1 MPLSLVF
8 YHVIED
14 TDGFRLSCLSA
25 ADKASR
31 HGFCS
36 DLSELSDNRQ
46 RIVFWLDDTLRIEDV
61 QCALTLFVKLDF
73 VHIIRFFDGAKLA
86 KNIRIMRTPS
96 SEHPTGPGG
105 GWVKLHRKLLEWEW
119 YQDAHMVH
127 LLVHLLLTA
136 SHEDKEYKGLTIKR
150 GQLATTTKE
159 LAETLGTSRTSIW
172 RRLKRLEVER
182 FVKLEV
188 KQKETVITICK
199 YDSYQESK
207 KKSETRGETKVKQSY
222 NNRNNK
228 KGRRS
233 NEDNTSL
240 LSPSSPPPR
249 VREVFSEFSEVENNR
264 YRVELAND
272 GDFIQYA
279 KDSLRINER
288 TVLTLLGIF
297 ASEVN
302 EKKKPHTSAS
312 DYRQHFYDWARIHV
326 AMNKK
331 NQQKSIAHAR
341 HSDLSAALEADRAKY
356 SRKS

>member
-1 MPLSLVF
+1 M
-8 YHVIED
+8 
-14 TDGFRLSCLSA
+14 
-25 ADKASR
+25 
-31 HGFCS
+31 
-36 DLSELSDNRQ
+36 
-46 RIVFWLDDTLRIEDV
+46 
-61 QCALTLFVKLDF
+61 
-73 VHIIRFFDGAKLA
+73 
-86 KNIRIMRTPS
+86 
-96 SEHPTGPGG
+96 
-105 GWVKLHRKLLEWEW
+105 KLHRKLLEWEW
-119 YQDAHMVH
+119 YGDAHMVH

-136 SHEDKEYKGLTIKR
+136 AHEDRKYKGLTIKR

-159 LAETLGTSRTSIW
+159 LSEALGTSRTSIW
-172 RRLKRLEVER
+172 RRLKRLEMER
-182 FVKLEV
+182 FVELKV

-199 YDSYQESK
+199 YDSYQENE
-207 KKSETRGETKVKQSY
+207 KKSGTRGETKVKQTH
-222 NNRNNK
+222 NNRYNK

-249 VREVFSEFSEVENNR
+249 VREVVSEFSDVENNR

-272 GDFIQYA
+272 ADFIQYA
-279 KDSLRINER
+279 KDSLQINER

-302 EKKKPHTSAS
+302 EKKKPHTSVS

-331 NQQKSIAHAR
+331 NQQRTTAHAR
-341 HSDLSAALEADRAKY
+341 HSDLSAALDADRAKY

>member
-1 MPLSLVF
+1 
-8 YHVIED
+8 
-14 TDGFRLSCLSA
+14 
-25 ADKASR
+25 
-31 HGFCS
+31 
-36 DLSELSDNRQ
+36 
-46 RIVFWLDDTLRIEDV
+46 
-61 QCALTLFVKLDF
+61 
-73 VHIIRFFDGAKLA
+73 
-86 KNIRIMRTPS
+86 MRTPS
-96 SEHPTGPGG
+96 SEHSTGPGG

-119 YQDAHMVH
+119 YEDAHMVH

-136 SHEDKEYKGLTIKR
+136 SHENREYKGLTIKR
-150 GQLATTTKE
+150 GQVVTSIKE
-159 LAETLGTSRTSIW
+159 LAEALGTPESSTRLRIK
-172 RRLKRLEVER
+172 RLKNCNFISIKVAHNR
-182 FVKLEV
+182 
-188 KQKETVITICK
+188 TTITICN
-199 YDSYQESK
+199 YDSYQERQTNRCERNAKDVRK
-207 KKSETRGETKVKQSY
+207 KCERNAEAHN

-249 VREVFSEFSEVENNR
+249 VREVVSEFSEVENNR

-279 KDSLRINER
+279 KDSLQINER

-331 NQQKSIAHAR
+331 NQQKTTAHVR
-341 HSDLSAALEADRAKY
+341 HSDLSATLEADRAKY

>member
-1 MPLSLVF
+1 
-8 YHVIED
+8 
-14 TDGFRLSCLSA
+14 
-25 ADKASR
+25 
-31 HGFCS
+31 
-36 DLSELSDNRQ
+36 
-46 RIVFWLDDTLRIEDV
+46 
-61 QCALTLFVKLDF
+61 
-73 VHIIRFFDGAKLA
+73 
-86 KNIRIMRTPS
+86 MRTPS

-105 GWVKLHRKLLEWEW
+105 GWVKLHRKLLEWKW
-119 YQDAHMVH
+119 YGDAHMVH

-136 SHEDKEYKGLTIKR
+136 THEDRKYKGLTIKR
-150 GQLATTTKE
+150 GQVVTSIKE
-159 LAETLGTSRTSIW
+159 LAEALGASETSTR
-172 RRLKRLEVER
+172 RRMKRLKSGGFLTIKVAHRI
-182 FVKLEV
+182 
-188 KQKETVITICK
+188 TTITICN
-199 YDSYQESK
+199 YDSYQTKEKSSGEIVAEKRRKSGGKVAESH
-207 KKSETRGETKVKQSY
+207 

-233 NEDNTSL
+233 DEDNTSS

-264 YRVELAND
+264 YRVEIAND

-279 KDSLRINER
+279 KDSLQINER

-331 NQQKSIAHAR
+331 NNQKPTAHAR

>member
-1 MPLSLVF
+1 
-8 YHVIED
+8 
-14 TDGFRLSCLSA
+14 
-25 ADKASR
+25 
-31 HGFCS
+31 
-36 DLSELSDNRQ
+36 
-46 RIVFWLDDTLRIEDV
+46 
-61 QCALTLFVKLDF
+61 
-73 VHIIRFFDGAKLA
+73 
-86 KNIRIMRTPS
+86 MRTPS

-136 SHEDKEYKGLTIKR
+136 SYEERRYKGLTIKR
-150 GQLATTTKE
+150 GQVVTSIKE
-159 LAETLGTSRTSIW
+159 LAEALGASETSTR
-172 RRLKRLEVER
+172 RRMKRLKSGGFLTIKVAHRI
-182 FVKLEV
+182 
-188 KQKETVITICK
+188 TTITICN
-199 YDSYQESK
+199 YDSYQTKE
-207 KKSETRGETKVKQSY
+207 KSSGEIVAEKRRKNGGKVAEAY

-233 NEDNTSL
+233 DEDNTSS

-279 KDSLRINER
+279 KDSLHINER

-331 NQQKSIAHAR
+331 NQQKPTAHAR

>member
-1 MPLSLVF
+1 
-8 YHVIED
+8 
-14 TDGFRLSCLSA
+14 
-25 ADKASR
+25 
-31 HGFCS
+31 
-36 DLSELSDNRQ
+36 
-46 RIVFWLDDTLRIEDV
+46 
-61 QCALTLFVKLDF
+61 
-73 VHIIRFFDGAKLA
+73 
-86 KNIRIMRTPS
+86 MRTPS

-119 YQDAHMVH
+119 YGDAHMVH

-136 SHEDKEYKGLTIKR
+136 THEDRKYKGLIIKR
-150 GQLATTTKE
+150 GQLVTTIKE
-159 LAETLGTSRTSIW
+159 LAEALGASETSTR
-172 RRLKRLEVER
+172 RRMKRLKSGGFLTIKVAHNR
-182 FVKLEV
+182 
-188 KQKETVITICK
+188 TTITICN
-199 YDSYQESK
+199 YDSYQMDKKESGGRTAEERR
-207 KKSETRGETKVKQSY
+207 KSGGRTAEAH

-249 VREVFSEFSEVENNR
+249 VREVVSEFSDVENNR

-279 KDSLRINER
+279 KDSLQINER

-302 EKKKPHTSAS
+302 EKKKPHTSVS

-331 NQQKSIAHAR
+331 NQQRTTAHAR

>member
-1 MPLSLVF
+1 
-8 YHVIED
+8 
-14 TDGFRLSCLSA
+14 
-25 ADKASR
+25 
-31 HGFCS
+31 
-36 DLSELSDNRQ
+36 
-46 RIVFWLDDTLRIEDV
+46 
-61 QCALTLFVKLDF
+61 
-73 VHIIRFFDGAKLA
+73 
-86 KNIRIMRTPS
+86 MRTPS

-136 SHEDKEYKGLTIKR
+136 SHEERRYKGMTIKR
-150 GQLATTTKE
+150 GQVVTSIKE
-159 LAETLGTSRTSIW
+159 LAEALGASETSTR
-172 RRLKRLEVER
+172 RRMKRLKSGGFLTIKVAHRI
-182 FVKLEV
+182 
-188 KQKETVITICK
+188 TTITICN
-199 YDSYQESK
+199 YDSYQTKE
-207 KKSETRGETKVKQSY
+207 KSSGEIVAEKRRKNGGKVAEAY

-233 NEDNTSL
+233 DEDNISS

-264 YRVELAND
+264 YRVEIAND

-279 KDSLRINER
+279 KDSLHINER

-331 NQQKSIAHAR
+331 NQQKPTAHAR

>member
-1 MPLSLVF
+1 
-8 YHVIED
+8 
-14 TDGFRLSCLSA
+14 
-25 ADKASR
+25 
-31 HGFCS
+31 
-36 DLSELSDNRQ
+36 
-46 RIVFWLDDTLRIEDV
+46 
-61 QCALTLFVKLDF
+61 
-73 VHIIRFFDGAKLA
+73 
-86 KNIRIMRTPS
+86 MRTPS
-96 SEHPTGPGG
+96 SDHPTGPGG

-119 YQDAHMVH
+119 YGDAHMVH

-136 SHEDKEYKGLTIKR
+136 THEDRKYKGLTIKR
-150 GQLATTTKE
+150 GQLVTTIKE
-159 LAETLGTSRTSIW
+159 LAEALGASETSTR
-172 RRLKRLEVER
+172 RRMKRLKSGGFLTIKVAHNR
-182 FVKLEV
+182 
-188 KQKETVITICK
+188 TTITICN
-199 YDSYQESK
+199 YDSYQMDKKESGGRMAEERR
-207 KKSETRGETKVKQSY
+207 KSGGRTAEAH

-240 LSPSSPPPR
+240 HSPSSPPPR

-331 NQQKSIAHAR
+331 NNQKPTAHVR

>member
-1 MPLSLVF
+1 
-8 YHVIED
+8 
-14 TDGFRLSCLSA
+14 
-25 ADKASR
+25 
-31 HGFCS
+31 
-36 DLSELSDNRQ
+36 
-46 RIVFWLDDTLRIEDV
+46 
-61 QCALTLFVKLDF
+61 
-73 VHIIRFFDGAKLA
+73 
-86 KNIRIMRTPS
+86 MRTPS

-119 YQDAHMVH
+119 YGDAHMVH

-136 SHEDKEYKGLTIKR
+136 THEDRKYKGLTIKR
-150 GQLATTTKE
+150 GQLVTTIKE
-159 LAETLGTSRTSIW
+159 LADALGASETSTR
-172 RRLKRLEVER
+172 RRMKRLKSGGFLTIKVAHN
-182 FVKLEV
+182 L
-188 KQKETVITICK
+188 TTITICN
-199 YDSYQESK
+199 YDSYQMDKKESGGRMAEERR
-207 KKSETRGETKVKQSY
+207 KSGGKTAEAY

-272 GDFIQYA
+272 ADFIQYA
-279 KDSLRINER
+279 KDSLHINER

-331 NQQKSIAHAR
+331 NQQRTTAHAR
-341 HSDLSAALEADRAKY
+341 HSDLSAAIEADRAKY

>member
-1 MPLSLVF
+1 
-8 YHVIED
+8 
-14 TDGFRLSCLSA
+14 
-25 ADKASR
+25 
-31 HGFCS
+31 
-36 DLSELSDNRQ
+36 
-46 RIVFWLDDTLRIEDV
+46 
-61 QCALTLFVKLDF
+61 
-73 VHIIRFFDGAKLA
+73 
-86 KNIRIMRTPS
+86 MRTPS

-119 YQDAHMVH
+119 YEDAHMVH

-136 SHEDKEYKGLTIKR
+136 THEDRKYKGLNIKR
-150 GQLATTTKE
+150 GQLVTTIKE
-159 LAETLGTSRTSIW
+159 LADALGASETSTR
-172 RRLKRLEVER
+172 RRMKRLKSGGFLTIKVAHNR
-182 FVKLEV
+182 
-188 KQKETVITICK
+188 TTITICN
-199 YDSYQESK
+199 YDSYQMDK
-207 KKSETRGETKVKQSY
+207 KECGGRTAEERRKSGGRTAEAH

-233 NEDNTSL
+233 NEDDTSL

-249 VREVFSEFSEVENNR
+249 VREVVSEFSDVENNR
-264 YRVELAND
+264 YRVEIAND
-272 GDFIQYA
+272 ADFIQYA

-331 NQQKSIAHAR
+331 NQQRTTAHAR

>member
-1 MPLSLVF
+1 
-8 YHVIED
+8 
-14 TDGFRLSCLSA
+14 
-25 ADKASR
+25 
-31 HGFCS
+31 
-36 DLSELSDNRQ
+36 
-46 RIVFWLDDTLRIEDV
+46 
-61 QCALTLFVKLDF
+61 
-73 VHIIRFFDGAKLA
+73 
-86 KNIRIMRTPS
+86 MRTPS

-119 YQDAHMVH
+119 YGDAHMVH

-136 SHEDKEYKGLTIKR
+136 SHERKEYKGLTIKR

-159 LAETLGTSRTSIW
+159 LSEALGISRTSIW
-172 RRLKRLEVER
+172 RRLKRLEMER
-182 FVKLEV
+182 FVELEV
-188 KQKETVITICK
+188 KQKKTIITICK
-199 YDSYQESK
+199 YDSYQENK
-207 KKSETRGETKVKQSY
+207 KKSGTRGETKVKQSH

-249 VREVFSEFSEVENNR
+249 VREVVSEFSDVENNR

-279 KDSLRINER
+279 KDSLQINER

-331 NQQKSIAHAR
+331 NQQKPTAHVR

>member
-1 MPLSLVF
+1 
-8 YHVIED
+8 
-14 TDGFRLSCLSA
+14 
-25 ADKASR
+25 
-31 HGFCS
+31 
-36 DLSELSDNRQ
+36 
-46 RIVFWLDDTLRIEDV
+46 
-61 QCALTLFVKLDF
+61 
-73 VHIIRFFDGAKLA
+73 
-86 KNIRIMRTPS
+86 MRTPS

-136 SHEDKEYKGLTIKR
+136 SHENREYKGLTIKR
-150 GQLATTTKE
+150 GQIV
-159 LAETLGTSRTSIW
+159 TSKKKLSEALNMSETSIM
-172 RRLKRLEVER
+172 RRLRRLEVDH
-182 FVKLEV
+182 FVDLKV
-188 KQKETVITICK
+188 DQHGTIITICN
-199 YDSYQESK
+199 YDSYQGKTKTSGPL
-207 KKSETRGETKVKQSY
+207 RGPKGEQAY

-228 KGRRS
+228 KGRRRS

-264 YRVELAND
+264 YRVETAND

-279 KDSLRINER
+279 KDSLQINER

-331 NQQKSIAHAR
+331 NQQKTTAHVR

>member
-1 MPLSLVF
+1 
-8 YHVIED
+8 
-14 TDGFRLSCLSA
+14 
-25 ADKASR
+25 
-31 HGFCS
+31 
-36 DLSELSDNRQ
+36 
-46 RIVFWLDDTLRIEDV
+46 
-61 QCALTLFVKLDF
+61 
-73 VHIIRFFDGAKLA
+73 
-86 KNIRIMRTPS
+86 MRTPS

-119 YQDAHMVH
+119 YGDAHMVH

-136 SHEDKEYKGLTIKR
+136 THEDRQYKGLTIKR
-150 GQLATTTKE
+150 GQLVTTIKE
-159 LAETLGTSRTSIW
+159 LAEALGASETSTR
-172 RRLKRLEVER
+172 RRMKRLKSGGFLTIKVAHNR
-182 FVKLEV
+182 
-188 KQKETVITICK
+188 TTITICN
-199 YDSYQESK
+199 YDSYQMDK
-207 KKSETRGETKVKQSY
+207 KERGGRTAEERRKSGGRTAEAH

-272 GDFIQYA
+272 GDFVQYA
-279 KDSLRINER
+279 KDSLHINER

-331 NQQKSIAHAR
+331 NNQKPTAHVR

>member
-1 MPLSLVF
+1 
-8 YHVIED
+8 
-14 TDGFRLSCLSA
+14 
-25 ADKASR
+25 
-31 HGFCS
+31 
-36 DLSELSDNRQ
+36 
-46 RIVFWLDDTLRIEDV
+46 
-61 QCALTLFVKLDF
+61 
-73 VHIIRFFDGAKLA
+73 
-86 KNIRIMRTPS
+86 MRTPS

-119 YQDAHMVH
+119 YGDAHMVH

-136 SHEDKEYKGLTIKR
+136 SHEERRYKGLTIKR
-150 GQLATTTKE
+150 GQVVTSIKE
-159 LAETLGTSRTSIW
+159 LAEALGAPETSTR
-172 RRLKRLEVER
+172 RRMKRLKSGGFLTIKVAHNR
-182 FVKLEV
+182 
-188 KQKETVITICK
+188 TTITICN
-199 YDSYQESK
+199 YDSYQMDKKESGGRTAEK
-207 KKSETRGETKVKQSY
+207 RRKNGGKVAEAH

-249 VREVFSEFSEVENNR
+249 VREVVSEFSDVENNR
-264 YRVELAND
+264 YRVEIAND
-272 GDFIQYA
+272 ADFIQYA
-279 KDSLRINER
+279 KDSLHINER

-331 NQQKSIAHAR
+331 NQQRTTAHVR
-341 HSDLSAALEADRAKY
+341 HSDLSAAIEADRAKY

>member
-1 MPLSLVF
+1 
-8 YHVIED
+8 
-14 TDGFRLSCLSA
+14 
-25 ADKASR
+25 
-31 HGFCS
+31 
-36 DLSELSDNRQ
+36 
-46 RIVFWLDDTLRIEDV
+46 
-61 QCALTLFVKLDF
+61 
-73 VHIIRFFDGAKLA
+73 
-86 KNIRIMRTPS
+86 MRTSS

-127 LLVHLLLTA
+127 LLIHLLLTA
-136 SHEDKEYKGLTIKR
+136 SHEERRYKGLTIKR
-150 GQLATTTKE
+150 GQVVTSIKE
-159 LAETLGTSRTSIW
+159 LAEALGASETSTR
-172 RRLKRLEVER
+172 RRMKRLKSGGFLTIKVAHRI
-182 FVKLEV
+182 
-188 KQKETVITICK
+188 TTITICN
-199 YDSYQESK
+199 YDSYQTKE
-207 KKSETRGETKVKQSY
+207 KSSGEIVAEKRRKNGGKVAEAY

-302 EKKKPHTSAS
+302 EKKKSHTSAS

-331 NQQKSIAHAR
+331 NNQKPIAHAR
-341 HSDLSAALEADRAKY
+341 HSDLSAAIEADRAKY

>member
-1 MPLSLVF
+1 
-8 YHVIED
+8 
-14 TDGFRLSCLSA
+14 
-25 ADKASR
+25 
-31 HGFCS
+31 
-36 DLSELSDNRQ
+36 
-46 RIVFWLDDTLRIEDV
+46 
-61 QCALTLFVKLDF
+61 
-73 VHIIRFFDGAKLA
+73 
-86 KNIRIMRTPS
+86 MRTPS

-119 YQDAHMVH
+119 YEDAHMVH

-136 SHEDKEYKGLTIKR
+136 THEDREYKGLTIRR
-150 GQLATTTKE
+150 GQLVTTIKQ
-159 LAETLGTSRTSIW
+159 LADALGASETSTR
-172 RRLKRLEVER
+172 RRMKRLKSGGFLTIKVANNR
-182 FVKLEV
+182 
-188 KQKETVITICK
+188 TTITICN
-199 YDSYQESK
+199 YDSYQMDK
-207 KKSETRGETKVKQSY
+207 KRMWRKSGGRTAEAH

-228 KGRRS
+228 KERRRRS

-240 LSPSSPPPR
+240 YSPSSPPSR
-249 VREVFSEFSEVENNR
+249 VSEVVSEFSDVENNR

-279 KDSLRINER
+279 KDSLHINER

-331 NQQKSIAHAR
+331 NKLRTTAHAR
-341 HSDLSAALEADRAKY
+341 HSDLSAALKADRAKY

>member
-1 MPLSLVF
+1 
-8 YHVIED
+8 
-14 TDGFRLSCLSA
+14 
-25 ADKASR
+25 
-31 HGFCS
+31 
-36 DLSELSDNRQ
+36 
-46 RIVFWLDDTLRIEDV
+46 
-61 QCALTLFVKLDF
+61 
-73 VHIIRFFDGAKLA
+73 
-86 KNIRIMRTPS
+86 MRTPS

-136 SHEDKEYKGLTIKR
+136 SHEVRRYKGLTINR
-150 GQLATTTKE
+150 GQVVTSIKE
-159 LAETLGTSRTSIW
+159 LAEALGASETSTR
-172 RRLKRLEVER
+172 RRMKRLKSGGFLTIKVAHRI
-182 FVKLEV
+182 
-188 KQKETVITICK
+188 TTITICN
-199 YDSYQESK
+199 YDSYQTKE
-207 KKSETRGETKVKQSY
+207 KSSGEIVAEKRRKNGGKVAEAY

-264 YRVELAND
+264 YRVEIAND

-279 KDSLRINER
+279 KDSLQINER

-331 NQQKSIAHAR
+331 NNQKPTAHAR

>member
-1 MPLSLVF
+1 
-8 YHVIED
+8 
-14 TDGFRLSCLSA
+14 
-25 ADKASR
+25 
-31 HGFCS
+31 
-36 DLSELSDNRQ
+36 
-46 RIVFWLDDTLRIEDV
+46 
-61 QCALTLFVKLDF
+61 
-73 VHIIRFFDGAKLA
+73 
-86 KNIRIMRTPS
+86 MRTPS

-136 SHEDKEYKGLTIKR
+136 SHEDRRYKGLTIKR
-150 GQLATTTKE
+150 GQVVTSIKE
-159 LAETLGTSRTSIW
+159 LAEALGASETSTR
-172 RRLKRLEVER
+172 RRMKRLKSGGFLTIKVAHRI
-182 FVKLEV
+182 
-188 KQKETVITICK
+188 TTITICN
-199 YDSYQESK
+199 YDSYQTKE
-207 KKSETRGETKVKQSY
+207 KSSGEIVAEKRRKNGGKVAEAY

-233 NEDNTSL
+233 DEDNTSS

-264 YRVELAND
+264 YRVEIAND

-279 KDSLRINER
+279 KDSLHINER

-331 NQQKSIAHAR
+331 NNQKPTAHAR

>member
-1 MPLSLVF
+1 
-8 YHVIED
+8 
-14 TDGFRLSCLSA
+14 
-25 ADKASR
+25 
-31 HGFCS
+31 
-36 DLSELSDNRQ
+36 
-46 RIVFWLDDTLRIEDV
+46 
-61 QCALTLFVKLDF
+61 
-73 VHIIRFFDGAKLA
+73 
-86 KNIRIMRTPS
+86 MRTPS

-119 YQDAHMVH
+119 YEDAHMVH
-127 LLVHLLLTA
+127 LLVHLLLTTT
-136 SHEDKEYKGLTIKR
+136 HEDRKYKGLTIKR
-150 GQLATTTKE
+150 GQLVTTIKE
-159 LAETLGTSRTSIW
+159 LAEALGASETSTR
-172 RRLKRLEVER
+172 RRMKRLKSGGFLTIKVAHNI
-182 FVKLEV
+182 
-188 KQKETVITICK
+188 TTITICN
-199 YDSYQESK
+199 YDSYQMDKKESGGRTAEERR
-207 KKSETRGETKVKQSY
+207 KSGGRTAEAH

-249 VREVFSEFSEVENNR
+249 VREVVSEFSDVENNR

-279 KDSLRINER
+279 KDSLQINER

-331 NQQKSIAHAR
+331 NQQRTTAHVR

>member
-1 MPLSLVF
+1 
-8 YHVIED
+8 
-14 TDGFRLSCLSA
+14 
-25 ADKASR
+25 
-31 HGFCS
+31 
-36 DLSELSDNRQ
+36 
-46 RIVFWLDDTLRIEDV
+46 
-61 QCALTLFVKLDF
+61 
-73 VHIIRFFDGAKLA
+73 
-86 KNIRIMRTPS
+86 MRTPS

-136 SHEDKEYKGLTIKR
+136 SHEERRYKGLTIKR
-150 GQLATTTKE
+150 GQVVTSIKE
-159 LAETLGTSRTSIW
+159 LAEALGTPESSTRLRIK
-172 RRLKRLEVER
+172 RLKSCGFLSIKVAYN
-182 FVKLEV
+182 K
-188 KQKETVITICK
+188 TTITICN
-199 YDSYQESK
+199 YDSYQK
-207 KKSETRGETKVKQSY
+207 KQTNRCERNAKDVRKKCERNAEAY

-331 NQQKSIAHAR
+331 NQQKSIAHVR

>member
-1 MPLSLVF
+1 M
-8 YHVIED
+8 
-14 TDGFRLSCLSA
+14 
-25 ADKASR
+25 
-31 HGFCS
+31 
-36 DLSELSDNRQ
+36 
-46 RIVFWLDDTLRIEDV
+46 
-61 QCALTLFVKLDF
+61 
-73 VHIIRFFDGAKLA
+73 
-86 KNIRIMRTPS
+86 
-96 SEHPTGPGG
+96 
-105 GWVKLHRKLLEWEW
+105 KLHRKLLEWEW
-119 YQDAHMVH
+119 YEDAHMVH

-199 YDSYQESK
+199 YDSYQENK

-331 NQQKSIAHAR
+331 NQQKSIAHVR

>member
-1 MPLSLVF
+1 
-8 YHVIED
+8 
-14 TDGFRLSCLSA
+14 
-25 ADKASR
+25 
-31 HGFCS
+31 
-36 DLSELSDNRQ
+36 
-46 RIVFWLDDTLRIEDV
+46 
-61 QCALTLFVKLDF
+61 
-73 VHIIRFFDGAKLA
+73 
-86 KNIRIMRTPS
+86 MRTPF

-136 SHEDKEYKGLTIKR
+136 SHEDRRYKGLTIKR
-150 GQLATTTKE
+150 GQVVTSIKE
-159 LAETLGTSRTSIW
+159 LAEALGTPESSTRLRIK
-172 RRLKRLEVER
+172 RLKNCGFISIKVAHNR
-182 FVKLEV
+182 
-188 KQKETVITICK
+188 TTITICN
-199 YDSYQESK
+199 YDSYQERQTNRCERNAKDVRK
-207 KKSETRGETKVKQSY
+207 KCERNAEAY

-233 NEDNTSL
+233 DEDNTSS

-279 KDSLRINER
+279 KDSLHINER

-331 NQQKSIAHAR
+331 NNQKPTAHAR

>member
-1 MPLSLVF
+1 M
-8 YHVIED
+8 
-14 TDGFRLSCLSA
+14 C
-25 ADKASR
+25 
-31 HGFCS
+31 
-36 DLSELSDNRQ
+36 
-46 RIVFWLDDTLRIEDV
+46 
-61 QCALTLFVKLDF
+61 
-73 VHIIRFFDGAKLA
+73 
-86 KNIRIMRTPS
+86 TPS

-119 YQDAHMVH
+119 YGDAHMVH

-136 SHEDKEYKGLTIKR
+136 SHEDRRYKGLTIKR
-150 GQLATTTKE
+150 GQVVTSIKE
-159 LAETLGTSRTSIW
+159 LAEALGASETSTR
-172 RRLKRLEVER
+172 RRMKRLKSGGFLTIKVAHRI
-182 FVKLEV
+182 
-188 KQKETVITICK
+188 TTITICN
-199 YDSYQESK
+199 YDSYQTKE
-207 KKSETRGETKVKQSY
+207 KSSGEIVAEKRRKNGGKVAEAY

-331 NQQKSIAHAR
+331 NNQKPTAHAR